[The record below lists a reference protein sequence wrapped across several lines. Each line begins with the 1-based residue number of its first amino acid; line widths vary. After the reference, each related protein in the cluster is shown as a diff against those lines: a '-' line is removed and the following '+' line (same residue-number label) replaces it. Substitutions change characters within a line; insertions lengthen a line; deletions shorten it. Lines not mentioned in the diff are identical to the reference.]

1 MKTIR
6 EIVDYIN
13 KREAELG
20 IDYDTDIEQALALG
34 EKIDNELFAMGV
46 TQEQLDEANDLY
58 CEELLGRK

>member
-1 MKTIR
+1 MKIR

-20 IDYDTDIEQALALG
+20 IDYDTDIERALALG
-34 EKIDNELFAMGV
+34 EKIDNELYAMGV

-58 CEELLGRK
+58 CELLGRK